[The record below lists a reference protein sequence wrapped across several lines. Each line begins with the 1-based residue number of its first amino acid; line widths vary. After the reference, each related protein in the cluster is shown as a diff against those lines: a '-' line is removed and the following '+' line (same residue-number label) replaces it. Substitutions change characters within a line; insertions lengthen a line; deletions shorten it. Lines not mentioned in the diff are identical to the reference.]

1 MQNRRRKRSRRLKQL
16 IQIVILSLMFI
27 TIVGSMVLIG
37 TSSKD
42 NSMQGQ
48 NIASSVVKKK
58 KKTQKQKESVRQET
72 QESEETELQEETEV
86 KTTQKSEN
94 DLEVAPIVYEFKS
107 TSDTVTIENE
117 EIISSNIILVDESK
131 DMIIAQKGA
140 KERIVPASMTKVLT
154 ILVAAEH
161 ISQED
166 LDNMFTI
173 TLDITDY
180 AYENDCSSVGFQK
193 DEVVKVR
200 DLFYGTILPSGG
212 DAAVGLAT
220 YVAGSHEAFV
230 ELMNE
235 KLEELGLSDTAHF
248 TNCVGLY
255 NDDHY
260 CSVYDMAIIMKAA
273 LQNEFCKEVLSTRCY
288 TTTPTEQH
296 PEGITISNWFLR
308 RIEDKDNNSGGEV
321 IAGKTGYVVQSGNCS
336 VSYGT
341 FANGTPYIC
350 ATTGSSSSWQC
361 IYDHVNIYTKY
372 VPKVVEQEQE
382 SN

>member
-58 KKTQKQKESVRQET
+58 TQKQKESVRQET
-72 QESEETELQEETEV
+72 QESEETELQEETEA
-86 KTTQKSEN
+86 KTSQKSEN

-166 LDNMFTI
+166 LDNTFTI

-180 AYENDCSSVGFQK
+180 AYENDCSSVGFQR

-372 VPKVVEQEQE
+372 IPKVVEQEQE

>member
-72 QESEETELQEETEV
+72 QESEETELQEETEA
-86 KTTQKSEN
+86 KTSQKSEN

-166 LDNMFTI
+166 LDNTFTI

-230 ELMNE
+230 ELMNK

-372 VPKVVEQEQE
+372 IPKVVEQEQE